1 MQLIE
6 LHAFLRLCVIVK
18 TCSDMENLF
27 LTRPE
32 SIAEKE
38 KPISKLYSM
47 EPEDCYAITQVCE
60 KYHINDSS
68 VWAHVRKYSIPANR
82 NE

>member
-1 MQLIE
+1 
-6 LHAFLRLCVIVK
+6 
-18 TCSDMENLF
+18 MENLF

-68 VWAHVRKYSIPANR
+68 V
-82 NE
+82 